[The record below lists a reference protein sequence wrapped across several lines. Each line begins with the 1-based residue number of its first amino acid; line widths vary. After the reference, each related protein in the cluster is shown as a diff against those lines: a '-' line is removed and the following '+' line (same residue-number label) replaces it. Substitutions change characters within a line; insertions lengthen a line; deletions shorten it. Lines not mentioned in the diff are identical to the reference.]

1 MDFLNALG
9 MSAKMT
15 AFVAILIIVFIVLYW
30 ILLYVNIGRIIDNQK
45 YKTNQIDKLIAE
57 QKKTNTYL
65 KKLAEKD
72 QTTQK
77 D

>member
-1 MDFLNALG
+1 
-9 MSAKMT
+9 MT
-15 AFVAILIIVFIVLYW
+15 AFVAILIVVFIVLYW

-65 KKLAEKD
+65 KKLVEKD